1 MFTFDDGLLAEVLW
15 KELSGAKRDNILLSC
30 ELKVAESAVAELS
43 AQVQSLMDQ
52 INASESETDD
62 VKGD

>member
-1 MFTFDDGLLAEVLW
+1 VFTFDDGLLAEVLW
-15 KELSGAKRDNILLSC
+15 KELSEAKRDNILLAC

-52 INASESETDD
+52 INASGSETDD

>member
-1 MFTFDDGLLAEVLW
+1 VFTFDDGLLAEVLW
-15 KELSGAKRDNILLSC
+15 KELSEAKRDNILLAC

>member
-1 MFTFDDGLLAEVLW
+1 VFTYDDALLAQVLW
-15 KELSGAKRDNILLSC
+15 KELSETKRENILLSC

-43 AQVQSLMDQ
+43 EQVQSLMDQ
-52 INASESETDD
+52 MNASESETDD